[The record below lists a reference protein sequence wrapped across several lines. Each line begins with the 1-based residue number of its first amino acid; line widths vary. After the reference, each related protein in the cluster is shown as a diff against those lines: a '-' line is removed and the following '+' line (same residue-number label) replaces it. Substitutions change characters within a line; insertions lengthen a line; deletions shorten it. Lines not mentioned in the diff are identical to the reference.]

1 MKITTHGPYLT
12 QLTQTFPFPINAYL
26 IREDDGL
33 TLIDTALGQA
43 RQIIE
48 ATQNLNAI
56 RCIAITHAH
65 NDHVGSLDKLHE
77 LMPEAEVLVGERE
90 ARVLAGDRSSLP
102 GETGRPNG
110 LTCETRPTRPLRDGD
125 RVGSLEV
132 IAAPGHSV
140 GQLAFFDPRDGNLIV
155 GDAFQIQGGVAVSGT
170 LKWSFPFP
178 AWATW
183 DKDVALET
191 AKRLRAR
198 NPRRLCVGYGDT
210 LENPLPAMD
219 AAILEAERSLN
230 RRRR

>member
-1 MKITTHGPYLT
+1 M
-12 QLTQTFPFPINAYL
+12 
-26 IREDDGL
+26 
-33 TLIDTALGQA
+33 
-43 RQIIE
+43 
-48 ATQNLNAI
+48 
-56 RCIAITHAH
+56 
-65 NDHVGSLDKLHE
+65 
-77 LMPEAEVLVGERE
+77 
-90 ARVLAGDRSSLP
+90 
-102 GETGRPNG
+102 
-110 LTCETRPTRPLRDGD
+110 
-125 RVGSLEV
+125 

-170 LKWSFPFP
+170 LKWGFPFP